1 MRRSGKLQP
10 ICRRGLTHQD
20 VRFAGNHWV
29 GTCGELLLEGKAIM
43 SLTRLT
49 GGLVTAIAVLGLLG
63 GSQMAYAGYSLGSI
77 DSYGI
82 LFTGDGNNA
91 VQINNG
97 TLTGN
102 VGIADPNGS
111 QPAANLSGPLTVNGN
126 FVFAGTSNIT
136 GIGGNV
142 VVNGSVSE
150 SNATVMT
157 EFNTLQSLSTTL
169 GAEAGSNLVI
179 SVGNNAT
186 QTVNAA
192 SGELDANGNRV
203 FNVTSFNE
211 SGNNNALVVNGDGAG
226 DSVVFN
232 LSSSVNANFTVGI
245 LLNGLTSDQVLF
257 NIYGGSNASYTGGPT
272 LQISA
277 NGATLAGDFLDPNGD
292 ISMNHAILDG
302 RLIGGDMHN
311 VEVVSGFQLV
321 APVPE
326 PSTWA
331 MVGLGLAGLL
341 AIRRRKA

>member
-1 MRRSGKLQP
+1 MRLRTLTN
-10 ICRRGLTHQD
+10 GLA
-20 VRFAGNHWV
+20 AG
-29 GTCGELLLEGKAIM
+29 LAI
-43 SLTRLT
+43 
-49 GGLVTAIAVLGLLG
+49 LGLLG
-63 GSQMAYAGYSLGSI
+63 GSQFAYAGYSLGSI
-77 DSYGI
+77 DSYAI

-97 TLTGN
+97 TLNGN

-142 VVNGSVSE
+142 VVNGSISE

-169 GAEAGSNLVI
+169 GGESGSNLAI

-192 SGELDANGNRV
+192 SGELDGNGNRV
-203 FNVTSFNE
+203 FTVTSFSE
-211 SGNNNALVVNGDGAG
+211 SGNNNALVINSDGAG
-226 DSVVFN
+226 DSVVLN

-245 LLNGLTSDQVLF
+245 VLNGLTSDQVLF
-257 NIYGGSNASYTGGPT
+257 NIFGGSNASYTGGPT
-272 LQISA
+272 LSISA

-292 ISMNHAILDG
+292 ISMNHATLDG

-311 VEVVSGFQLV
+311 VEVVSGFQLN
-321 APVPE
+321 VPE
-326 PSTWA
+326 PSTYA
-331 MVGLGLAGLL
+331 LVLSALGILG
-341 AIRRRKA
+341 AIARKRTRRS